1 MANIMAVKGD
11 ITKQNADAIVN
22 NASPT
27 LLGGGGVD
35 GAIHQVAGPGLLEE
49 CRTLNGCRVG
59 DAKVTKGYN
68 LPCKFVIHA
77 VGPVY
82 GRENGREAELLASA
96 YESSLNKAKEYNA
109 KTIAFPAI
117 ASGIFGYPIEESAQ
131 VAVKAVRDFEK
142 IHNWFDEVR
151 FVLFE
156 DYDLQIYEKE
166 LAKYK

>member
-1 MANIMAVKGD
+1 MAKITAIKGD
-11 ITKQNADAIVN
+11 ITKQNVDAIVN

-27 LLGGGGVD
+27 LTGGGGVD

-49 CRTLNGCRVG
+49 CRSLNGCRVG

-68 LPCKFVIHA
+68 LPCKIVIHA

-82 GRENGREAELLASA
+82 GRENGRETELLASA
-96 YESSLNKAKEYNA
+96 YEASLRHAKEYNA

-131 VAVKAVRDFEK
+131 VAVKSVMDFEK
-142 IHNWFDEVR
+142 TQNWFDEVR

-156 DYDLQIYEKE
+156 DYDLKVYEKE
-166 LAKYK
+166 LAKYN